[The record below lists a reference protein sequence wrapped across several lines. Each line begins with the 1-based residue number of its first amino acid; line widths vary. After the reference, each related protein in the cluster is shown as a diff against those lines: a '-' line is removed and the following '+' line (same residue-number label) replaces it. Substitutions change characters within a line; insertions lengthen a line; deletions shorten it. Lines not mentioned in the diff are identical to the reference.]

1 MKKKIL
7 SLLLIILMAA
17 LTLLGCNKNVSQ
29 ADSPHN
35 ADSGITS
42 NVSTSKTTDNNA
54 SAQINQE
61 KASENSVYSKPEE
74 VAEYIHTYHKLP
86 KNYLTKKEAT
96 ALGWES
102 SKGNLWDVT
111 DKMSIGGDIY
121 GDYEKRLPNA
131 NGRKWY
137 ECDVNYNGG
146 FRGSERILYSNDG
159 LIYYTKDHYET
170 FKKFY

>member
-7 SLLLIILMAA
+7 SYLLVLGVIV
-17 LTLLGCNKNVSQ
+17 LTLCGCSKN
-29 ADSPHN
+29 SPQI
-35 ADSGITS
+35 D
-42 NVSTSKTTDNNA
+42 STSKPDSNISNNTSSGKTPA
-54 SAQINQE
+54 SITSEQE
-61 KASENSVYSKPEE
+61 SKKKIAENGAYSKAEE
-74 VAEYIHTYHKLP
+74 VAEYIHTYRKLP
-86 KNYLTKKEAT
+86 KNYLTKKEAA

-102 SKGNLWDVT
+102 SKGNLWNVS

-121 GDYEKRLPNA
+121 GNREGRLPNA

-146 FRGSERILYSNDG
+146 FRGSERIVFSNDG

-170 FKKFY
+170 FKKLY